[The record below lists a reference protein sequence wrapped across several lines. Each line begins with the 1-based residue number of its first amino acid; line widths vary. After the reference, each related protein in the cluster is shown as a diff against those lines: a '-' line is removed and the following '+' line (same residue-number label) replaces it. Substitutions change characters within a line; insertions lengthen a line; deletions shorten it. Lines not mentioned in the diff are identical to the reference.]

1 MKKQK
6 YIFTNKKHP
15 LIAIMSTVLG
25 SVSLASFAFAIVR
38 SFLLEGNVPARFG
51 VAGMLSL
58 IYSLIGDIL
67 ALYSFKLKDS
77 FRLFSAIGLALNSIS
92 LLVAGFILWLPE

>member
-1 MKKQK
+1 MRKQK

-25 SVSLASFAFAIVR
+25 SVSLASFAFAIIR
-38 SFLLEGNVPARFG
+38 SFMLEGNIPARFG

-58 IYSLIGDIL
+58 VYSLVGAVL

-77 FRLFSAIGLALNSIS
+77 FRLFSGIGLALNLLS
-92 LLVAGFILWLPE
+92 LIAAGFILWLPQ

>member
-25 SVSLASFAFAIVR
+25 SVSLGSYAFAIIR
-38 SFLLEGNVPARFG
+38 SFMLEGNVPARFG
-51 VAGMLSL
+51 VAGILSL
-58 IYSLIGDIL
+58 VYSLIGAIL

-77 FRLFSAIGLALNSIS
+77 FRLFSGIGLSLNLLS
-92 LLVAGFILWLPE
+92 LLAAGFILWLPQ